1 MAPPSNK
8 EKVTESDCEGRRMG
22 TEDNFER
29 LPDDVVMVI
38 INKLIHMKTLIRFSL
53 VAKRYSSLV
62 PKTHS
67 LFVELH
73 TVTPPPTFLGRVGG
87 FLSNLVAKF
96 SLRLRGASSVPRPS
110 PSPMAQ
116 KISLLKQG
124 FQQVKHLHLHIGASA
139 SFKMQTASFKQWVA
153 VGGSQ
158 SHFEMCVCLMASSV
172 SCNSNSNSNPSG
184 NGNHGILGSFIEQPD
199 ILLTSFTQLLKY
211 QSERHELIRQ
221 FVLDLDHKLL
231 ETLVFTDDDSK
242 GSFIMGKEEIARL
255 QGKQQ
260 VSDPS
265 ELLACLLHLPT
276 LDLPQSGY
284 TLTDVI
290 ILAAFPV
297 DQDRQLLLLD
307 AAAAEEDENME
318 SYILDHSVFNTWKVF
333 EEAMGHIF
341 NDDFMNHNMNPKFV
355 FYIPYNY
362 L

>member
-1 MAPPSNK
+1 
-8 EKVTESDCEGRRMG
+8 MG
-22 TEDNFER
+22 SEDNFER

-73 TVTPPPTFLGRVGG
+73 TVTPPPTLTFLGR
-87 FLSNLVAKF
+87 FLRNLVAKF
-96 SLRLRGASSVPRPS
+96 RVPS

-124 FQQVKHLHLHIGASA
+124 FQQLKHLHLHIGAS
-139 SFKMQTASFKQWVA
+139 FKMKTASFNHWVA

-158 SHFEMCVCLMASSV
+158 SHFEMCVCLIASSL
-172 SCNSNSNSNPSG
+172 SCNSNSNSSSNS
-184 NGNHGILGSFIEQPD
+184 NSNRILGSCIEQPE

-221 FVLDLDHKLL
+221 LVLDLDHKML

-242 GSFIMGKEEIARL
+242 GSFIMGKDEIARL
-255 QGKQQ
+255 QGKQE

-284 TLTDVI
+284 TMNDVI

-297 DQDRQLLLLD
+297 DQDRELLLVD
-307 AAAAEEDENME
+307 AEKEDEKME
-318 SYILDHSVFNTWKVF
+318 SYILDHSVLNTWKVF
-333 EEAMGHIF
+333 VEAMGHIF
-341 NDDFMNHNMNPKFV
+341 NEDFLNDNMNPKFV
-355 FYIPYNY
+355 SYS